1 MTAPTPEQP
10 PHLSP
15 GAARLSAALHARA
28 ERATLPRATVM
39 EAFTTALPGAARSDN
54 SRTALATL
62 LEELS
67 DAGVLR
73 LPHGQAG
80 KWDAGRPALPEH
92 IRLPAVTPP
101 KAAPAATRRSYRPEL
116 DWAHTAR
123 LTTAHHEVV
132 ALINRWF
139 RDTSNRL
146 ELRAPISLRERSYE
160 IFQDEK
166 RLDALIYGALF
177 APGRLTLEQLG
188 TYREPPPL
196 AFRQLG
202 DGDTLLVAE
211 NSDTYATLRDLLAPN
226 PGRTRA
232 VAFGSGRA
240 FEASIET
247 AKEIRG
253 IQRILYY
260 GDLDA
265 EGLSIPARASV
276 TATQIGLPPVEPA
289 TALYDLLLSHTPTPG
304 QPLSEERAHT
314 LAAWLAPTQRQET
327 HDVLMSGRRIAQEAT
342 NRNQLAGDATWLP

>member
-1 MTAPTPEQP
+1 MTAPAPEQP
-10 PHLSP
+10 PRLSP

-39 EAFTTALPGAARSDN
+39 EAFTAALPGAARSDN

-116 DWAHTAR
+116 DWAQTAR

-166 RLDALIYGALF
+166 RLDALISGALF

-211 NSDTYATLRDLLAPN
+211 NSDTYATLRDLLTPN

-276 TATQIGLPPVEPA
+276 TATQCGLPPVEPA
-289 TALYDLLLSHTPTPG
+289 TALYDLLLSHTSTPG
-304 QPLSEERAHT
+304 QPVSGERAHT
-314 LAAWLAPTQRQET
+314 LTAWLPPRQRQKT
-327 HDVLMSGRRIAQEAT
+327 HEVLMSGRRIAQEAT